1 MNFVESWACADGWS
15 RCSHSVDPY
24 AEFVLRAEF
33 TVEPFVE
40 GRPGPHVR
48 AAIAAVEARGFIVEF
63 GPFATSFSGDES
75 SVASAIE
82 ALIRDA
88 YGEGATRV
96 AVHVERI
103 QGVAGSESRS

>member
-1 MNFVESWACADGWS
+1 M
-15 RCSHSVDPY
+15 
-24 AEFVLRAEF
+24 LRAEF

-75 SVASAIE
+75 RVASAIE

-88 YGEGATRV
+88 YESGATRV
-96 AVHVERI
+96 AIHVERA
-103 QGVAGSESRS
+103 VDPSDSEGRS